1 MSRLICIKYENK
13 EGRELLVEKVEVLK
27 DGGIKGAYKK
37 GKEVLDCV
45 ICFDEEINPNGL
57 CSRRFK
63 YNLLFDEVVNLNKGQ
78 KFKIGDIEFLVLR
91 NKECFSECE
100 LVKQKYYCS
109 LRNVVFVRALESGII
124 KVGDE
129 IKK

>member
-1 MSRLICIKYENK
+1 MSRLICIKYEDK
-13 EGRELLVEKVEVLK
+13 EGIQLSVEQVEALK

-45 ICFDEEINPNGL
+45 IYFDEKINPKGL

-78 KFKIGDIEFLVLR
+78 NFKIGDIEFVVLR

-100 LVKQKYYCS
+100 LVKQKSYCP
-109 LRNVVFVRALESGII
+109 LRNSVFIRALENGVI

>member
-1 MSRLICIKYENK
+1 MSRLICIKYEDK
-13 EGRELLVEKVEVLK
+13 EGIQLSVEQVEVLK

-45 ICFDEEINPNGL
+45 IYFDEKINLKGL

-78 KFKIGDIEFLVLR
+78 NFKIGDIEFVVLR
-91 NKECFSECE
+91 NKECFAECE
-100 LVKQKYYCS
+100 LVEQKAYCP
-109 LRNVVFVRALESGII
+109 LRNAVFIRALESGII